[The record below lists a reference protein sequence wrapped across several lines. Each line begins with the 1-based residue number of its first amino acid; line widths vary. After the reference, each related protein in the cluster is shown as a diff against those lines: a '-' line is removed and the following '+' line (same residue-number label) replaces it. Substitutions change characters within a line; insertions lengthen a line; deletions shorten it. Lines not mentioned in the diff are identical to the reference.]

1 VGPPAP
7 GPLDHGADGKQAFGE
22 SPAILTAWKAAH
34 RSAGGHQGGYEMR
47 EIVNAIL
54 YRSRTGCQWEYLPHD
69 LPPRSAAYYYFA
81 RWRDGSTDQAIHDL
95 LRWHARE
102 PTPGQYWR
110 GRHRRPERWPVF
122 TTGATGPPSRDA
134 ECGTTGQHQL
144 WEVIM
149 STTEVPSAAKGV
161 QVRLNRVTPSY
172 CRVVLDNPPLNL
184 MGPEFVLQMREVVTA
199 LENDDRVKVVVF
211 ASATDGFFLNHSDFL
226 ANIEDLTSI
235 PQGPTGLEAW
245 PDVLVRLTRA
255 PFVSIA
261 LIRGRAT
268 GNGSE
273 LALAC
278 DLSFASREKAVLSQ
292 WEVGVGLVA
301 GGGPMARLP
310 RVMGRGR
317 ALEVLLSSDDIRG
330 PDAERLGYVNRAL
343 PDAELDSFVDALATR
358 IASFDKWA
366 IANTKRLVNEASL
379 PPDVEMRAGWDACM
393 ASVKRPAAQ
402 ERIKTLLE
410 RGLQQPGDVQNR
422 LGFHLGQLGLKG
434 ER

>member
-1 VGPPAP
+1 
-7 GPLDHGADGKQAFGE
+7 
-22 SPAILTAWKAAH
+22 
-34 RSAGGHQGGYEMR
+34 
-47 EIVNAIL
+47 
-54 YRSRTGCQWEYLPHD
+54 
-69 LPPRSAAYYYFA
+69 
-81 RWRDGSTDQAIHDL
+81 
-95 LRWHARE
+95 
-102 PTPGQYWR
+102 
-110 GRHRRPERWPVF
+110 
-122 TTGATGPPSRDA
+122 
-134 ECGTTGQHQL
+134 
-144 WEVIM
+144 M
-149 STTEVPSAAKGV
+149 STTDVPIATKAA
-161 QVRLNRVTPSY
+161 QVRLNRVTDSY

-184 MGPEFVLQMREVVTA
+184 MGPEFVWQIREIVTT

-211 ASATDGFFLNHSDFL
+211 ESVVDGIFLNHSDFL
-226 ANIEDLTSI
+226 ANFEDLTRI

-255 PFVSIA
+255 PFASIA

-278 DLSFASREKAVLSQ
+278 DMSFASREKALLSHF
-292 WEVGVGLVA
+292 EVGVGVVP

-317 ALEVLLSSDDIRG
+317 ALEVLLGADDIG
-330 PDAERLGYVNRAL
+330 AADAELYGYVNRAL
-343 PDAELDSFVDALATR
+343 PDAELDDFVDGLATR
-358 IASFDKWA
+358 IASFEKWA

-393 ASVKRPAAQ
+393 ASVRRPAAQ

-410 RGLQQPGDVQNR
+410 RGLQQPGDTEDR
-422 LGFHLGQLGLKG
+422 LGFSVGQLGVTG